1 MKPRQDLIDR
11 DSTSAELDA
20 VGARLARHLT
30 SATEQLDPH
39 IAQRL
44 RAVREQAVDQHR
56 WAVAQA
62 ASPVVTNGQGT
73 ALHGD
78 NGQHSHLWQQLGG
91 VGLLIALLLSLW
103 LINTIQDD
111 QEAMDAADVDRVL
124 LTDDL
129 PPAAYLDPGFKHF
142 LKLSYPASAH

>member
-1 MKPRQDLIDR
+1 MKHRQDPIDK
-11 DSTSAELDA
+11 DSTLAELDA

-30 SATEQLDPH
+30 GATEQLDPH

-62 ASPVVTNGQGT
+62 ANPVF
-73 ALHGD
+73 ADAHGST
-78 NGQHSHLWQQLGG
+78 QHSDGGHHSHRWQQLGG
-91 VGLLIALLLSLW
+91 FGLLIALLLSLW
-103 LINTIQDD
+103 MINTIQDD
-111 QEAMDAADVDRVL
+111 QEVMDAADVDRVL

-142 LKLSYPASAH
+142 LKLSYPTSAR